1 MQGELL
7 ASQKRLKEAKNAE
20 MQTFEAVKKLEVDF
34 RENITQKGKLI
45 DTQAAKIAQIKGNL
59 DTANSE
65 LDVCKNSLSESTK
78 KQKDTEAQAD
88 KTSKKLEQCESE
100 LLGQS
105 KALEALRLMHQT
117 LGKEFKKTSTCL
129 EITRKS
135 AEECAAKAK
144 QEAELKE
151 ATRKTEL
158 DQAQREVTE
167 LRLKL
172 FEQQKASQERDTK
185 AKEEVRIPY

>member
-1 MQGELL
+1 M
-7 ASQKRLKEAKNAE
+7 ASQKRLEEAKEAE
-20 MQTFEAVKKLEVDF
+20 MQTFEAIKKLEVDF
-34 RENITQKGKLI
+34 RENFTQKGKLI
-45 DTQAAKIAQIKGNL
+45 DTQAAEIAQIKGKL

-78 KQKDTEAQAD
+78 KLRDTEAQAD

-105 KALEALRLMHQT
+105 KALEELRLMHQK
-117 LGKEFKKTSTCL
+117 LGKEFKETSTCL

-144 QEAELKE
+144 QEAELEE
-151 ATRKTEL
+151 AIRKTEL

-167 LRLKL
+167 LRLNL

-185 AKEEVRIPY
+185 AKEEVRICY